1 VIHAIDNDRSCVSI
15 TTHMQRHDNVRAC
28 PSITT
33 DDTQARTVKLSMAS
47 LTRGS
52 WLYYLEIGG
61 RIHPLEW
68 PLVYIIFPALVFWM
82 APESLQ
88 EMCVAPNACNV
99 CHCPTCVCCS
109 MRPKGTCYTCRCVC
123 RLLATNRM
131 P

>member
-1 VIHAIDNDRSCVSI
+1 
-15 TTHMQRHDNVRAC
+15 MQRHDNVRAC

-82 APESLQ
+82 TPESLQ

>member
-1 VIHAIDNDRSCVSI
+1 
-15 TTHMQRHDNVRAC
+15 
-28 PSITT
+28 
-33 DDTQARTVKLSMAS
+33 MAS

-99 CHCPTCVCCS
+99 RDGTRVPSSHLRACCNL
-109 MRPKGTCYTCRCVC
+109 RTREH
-123 RLLATNRM
+123 ATHAA
-131 P
+131 